1 MGVDRAK
8 LRHIMQYNLNTDVA
22 IWLDAV
28 RGKLSRQQ
36 YITIVLR
43 QQMQQQS
50 TITTQ
55 DIYDQTNI
63 RNGAIDALSQN

>member
-1 MGVDRAK
+1 
-8 LRHIMQYNLNTDVA
+8 MQYNLNTDVA

-43 QQMQQQS
+43 QQMQQQQFSAQQS

-55 DIYDQTNI
+55 EPHENNV
-63 RNGAIDALSQN
+63 RNGAIDALSQI

>member
-1 MGVDRAK
+1 
-8 LRHIMQYNLNTDVA
+8 MQYNLNTDVA

-43 QQMQQQS
+43 QQMQQQQS

-55 DIYDQTNI
+55 EQHEQINI
-63 RNGAIDALSQN
+63 RNGAIDALSQD

>member
-1 MGVDRAK
+1 
-8 LRHIMQYNLNTDVA
+8 MQYNLNTDVA

-43 QQMQQQS
+43 HQMQQQQS

-55 DIYDQTNI
+55 DNYDQANI

>member
-1 MGVDRAK
+1 
-8 LRHIMQYNLNTDVA
+8 MQYNLNTDVA
-22 IWLDAV
+22 IWLDSV

-43 QQMQQQS
+43 QQMQQEQS

-55 DIYDQTNI
+55 DTHDQTNI
-63 RNGAIDALSQN
+63 RNGAIDALSQD